1 METACLIFAIVV
13 GGAVALAAGANI
25 AMSFVAAGILANAF
39 LVLTG
44 GAIAACAVLVM
55 KDKL

>member
-13 GGAVALAAGANI
+13 GGAVALAAGLNI
-25 AMSFVAAGILANAF
+25 AMSFIAAGILANA
-39 LVLTG
+39 LLGLTG
-44 GAIAACAVLVM
+44 AAIAACGLLVM